1 MSDEDCY
8 LLQCYTITRIIIK
21 KDCYLTGFVGNLSA
35 EESTECTQKYSKYL
49 KYQVVT

>member
-8 LLQCYTITRIIIK
+8 LLRITITRIIIT
-21 KDCYLTGFVGNLSA
+21 KDCYLTGFVGKLST